1 MNFSIETQHWIKD
14 TLQNSARKSYLKY
27 QHRDLVGFVTPLVS
41 THSIALLINEDIC
54 EEWKQMKEKNKVVI
68 DNFLLRAFL
77 KTNGHHSLIDEAPLF
92 LAVSATRL
100 HFFFQKQSTN
110 CSTQSTSAVA
120 QPKKDKRHCFSWFL
134 FPGHCGTT
142 ITTGTQEK

>member
-54 EEWKQMKEKNKVVI
+54 EEWKQMKEKNKLVI

-100 HFFFQKQSTN
+100 HFFFRNKVRIAAHKAHQLLHN
-110 CSTQSTSAVA
+110 
-120 QPKKDKRHCFSWFL
+120 PKKIKGIVFL
-134 FPGHCGTT
+134 GFYSRVTAE
-142 ITTGTQEK
+142 QL